1 MVAHAAQPGL
11 IAVSWWGALAV
22 YELRNADLLGMQR
35 EGFVSQP
42 ALMLRRRR
50 SGVAAAALVRL
61 MSFGICLSIGVTA
74 TGHAEDVADPQREAE
89 YQELINYALEEY
101 DRGSWEESAAL
112 FHRAHEL
119 APSARTLRGLG
130 LATYEARRYAESVR
144 HLRAALSDKRRPLTD
159 KQREEVEHTLER
171 ARLFVGHLFIDLS
184 PRDAQL
190 LINGRV
196 TEPEPE
202 GSYMVDSGFVDMEAS
217 ASGYVS
223 ASRRMRIAGGEQQR
237 ISLRLASI
245 SPPEAQVERSSPT
258 VLPEPMSVST
268 PARTA
273 SSERSALAP
282 WKWVAG
288 AGAVLALGTGGTL
301 LAMQKVQAPAY
312 ERDCNQAPM
321 ASLDCDQR
329 HTYLRETLWY
339 GSIIGL
345 SLGGA
350 LAALSVTLFV
360 LDADASSNS
369 DSHVSLMCGGGPLG
383 VACRGQF

>member
-1 MVAHAAQPGL
+1 
-11 IAVSWWGALAV
+11 
-22 YELRNADLLGMQR
+22 MQR

-42 ALMLRRRR
+42 ALKLRRHL
-50 SGVAAAALVRL
+50 GVAALARLFCFGFCVSTCIAA
-61 MSFGICLSIGVTA
+61 TA
-74 TGHAEDVADPQREAE
+74 HAQDLNDAKREAE

-144 HLRAALSDKRRPLTD
+144 HLRAALTDKRRPLTD

-184 PRDAQL
+184 PKDAQL

-202 GSYMVDSGFVDMEAS
+202 GSYMVDSGFIDMEAS
-217 ASGYVS
+217 APGYVS
-223 ASRRMRIAGGEQQR
+223 ASKRVRIAGGEQQR
-237 ISLRLASI
+237 ISLRLVSASP
-245 SPPEAQVERSSPT
+245 PPEAHVERPAPT
-258 VLPEPMSVST
+258 LLPEPTPMISAA
-268 PARTA
+268 PARST
-273 SSERSALAP
+273 SESSALTP

-301 LAMQKVQAPAY
+301 LAMQKAQAPAY
-312 ERDCNQAPM
+312 ERECNQAAVP
-321 ASLDCDQR
+321 SPDCDER
-329 HTYLRETLWY
+329 HTRLRETLWY

-350 LAALSVTLFV
+350 LTALTVTLFV
-360 LDADASSNS
+360 LDANSSTKN
-369 DSHVSLMCGGGPLG
+369 DSQVRMMCGGGPLG
-383 VACRGQF
+383 LACHGQF

>member
-1 MVAHAAQPGL
+1 
-11 IAVSWWGALAV
+11 
-22 YELRNADLLGMQR
+22 MQR

-42 ALMLRRRR
+42 ALMLRRRFGVDV
-50 SGVAAAALVRL
+50 GVAAFARL
-61 MSFGICLSIGVTA
+61 ICLGFCLSAGATVTVRA
-74 TGHAEDVADPQREAE
+74 QDVADPKREAE

-144 HLRAALSDKRRPLTD
+144 HLRAALTDRRRPLTD

-171 ARLFVGHLFIDLS
+171 ARLFVGHLYIDLS
-184 PRDAQL
+184 PKDAQL
-190 LINGRV
+190 LLNGRV

-202 GSYMVDSGFVDMEAS
+202 GSYMVDSGLVDMEAS

-237 ISLRLASI
+237 ISLHLASV
-245 SPPEAQVERSSPT
+245 SPPPEVRVERSAPAS
-258 VLPEPMSVST
+258 LPEPSPVLAT
-268 PARTA
+268 GPARAGT
-273 SSERSALAP
+273 SDGSALTP

-301 LAMQKVQAPAY
+301 LAMQKAQAPAY
-312 ERDCNQAPM
+312 ERECNQAAM
-321 ASLDCDQR
+321 ASLDCDER

-350 LAALSVTLFV
+350 LAALTVTLFV
-360 LDADASSNS
+360 LDADTGSKS
-369 DSHVSLMCGGGPLG
+369 DSQVNLICGGGPLG

>member
-1 MVAHAAQPGL
+1 M
-11 IAVSWWGALAV
+11 
-22 YELRNADLLGMQR
+22 
-35 EGFVSQP
+35 SQP
-42 ALMLRRRR
+42 ALILRRRQR
-50 SGVAAAALVRL
+50 VAALARL
-61 MSFGICLSIGVTA
+61 ICFGICLSASAAATA
-74 TGHAEDVADPQREAE
+74 QDASDAKREAE

-112 FHRAHEL
+112 FRRAHEL
-119 APSARTLRGLG
+119 VPSARTLRGLG

-144 HLRAALSDKRRPLTD
+144 HLRAALTDKRRPLTD

-171 ARLFVGHLFIDLS
+171 ARLFVGHLIIDLH
-184 PRDAQL
+184 PKGAQL

-217 ASGYVS
+217 APGYVS
-223 ASRRMRIAGGEQQR
+223 AAKRMRIAGGEQQR
-237 ISLRLASI
+237 VSFHLASVNP
-245 SPPEAQVERSSPT
+245 PPEAYVERNAPT
-258 VLPEPMSVST
+258 SLSAPVASST
-268 PARTA
+268 PARTESHQG
-273 SSERSALAP
+273 SSGLTP

-301 LAMQKVQAPAY
+301 LAMQKAQAPAY
-312 ERDCNQAPM
+312 ERECNQAAV
-321 ASLDCDQR
+321 ASPDCEQR

-350 LAALSVTLFV
+350 LTALTVTLFV
-360 LDADASSNS
+360 LDADASSKN
-369 DSHVSLMCGGGPLG
+369 DSLSLMCGGGPLG

>member
-1 MVAHAAQPGL
+1 MV
-11 IAVSWWGALAV
+11 
-22 YELRNADLLGMQR
+22 
-35 EGFVSQP
+35 
-42 ALMLRRRR
+42 RRRW
-50 SGVAAAALVRL
+50 GVA
-61 MSFGICLSIGVTA
+61 GVTA
-74 TGHAEDVADPQREAE
+74 LARLICLGFCLSAGATATVRAQDVADPKREAE

-144 HLRAALSDKRRPLTD
+144 HLRAALTDKRRPLTD

-171 ARLFVGHLFIDLS
+171 ARLFVGHLYIELS
-184 PRDAQL
+184 PKDAQL

-202 GSYMVDSGFVDMEAS
+202 GSYMVDSGIVDMEAS

-237 ISLRLASI
+237 ISLPLVSV
-245 SPPEAQVERSSPT
+245 SPPPEARVERSATLSPA
-258 VLPEPMSVST
+258 LSEPSPVISSG
-268 PARTA
+268 PARAGT
-273 SSERSALAP
+273 SDGSALTP

-301 LAMQKVQAPAY
+301 LAMQKAQAPAY
-312 ERDCNQAPM
+312 ERECNQAAM
-321 ASLDCDQR
+321 ASLDCDER

-350 LAALSVTLFV
+350 LAALTVTLFV
-360 LDADASSNS
+360 LDSDTSAKS